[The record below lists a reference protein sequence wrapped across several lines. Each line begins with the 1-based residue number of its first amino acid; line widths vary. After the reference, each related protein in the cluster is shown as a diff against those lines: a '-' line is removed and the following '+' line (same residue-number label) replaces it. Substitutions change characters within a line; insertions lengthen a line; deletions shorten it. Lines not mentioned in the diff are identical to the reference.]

1 MSTITHNR
9 FWRTLTLL
17 ARIDIA
23 AGITIAVVL
32 LIWVALH

>member
-1 MSTITHNR
+1 MSTLTNNR

-23 AGITIAVVL
+23 ASLSTAAAL
-32 LIWVALH
+32 LLWMALH